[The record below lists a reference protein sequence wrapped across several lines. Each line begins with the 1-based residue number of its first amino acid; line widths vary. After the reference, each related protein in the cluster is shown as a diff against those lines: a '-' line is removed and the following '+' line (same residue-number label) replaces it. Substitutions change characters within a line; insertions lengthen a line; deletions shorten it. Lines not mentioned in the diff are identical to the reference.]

1 MQLEKKMREHRIAVI
16 PGDGIGPEVIRE
28 GVKVLE
34 TVSKKLG
41 DITFEFRYFPWGCE
55 YYLKNGQMMPEDGLE
70 KLEKFEAVYLG
81 AIGDP
86 RVPDHVSLRELLL
99 KIRFGFDQYINLRPV
114 KLLEG
119 VPCPLKNKGPKDIDF
134 VVVRENTE
142 GFYTGVGGR
151 YKRGSSEYNR
161 LAKIKKTFADS
172 EKIVTQ
178 VGVFSSEGV
187 ERVIR
192 YAFGLAKRRGGHLTC
207 CTKSNALN
215 YSMVYWD
222 EVFKKVAKEYP
233 EVKTDFA
240 FVDAICMWFVKNP
253 EFFDVIVADNLF
265 GDIITDLGAMIQGGM
280 GLAPGG
286 NINPDGLS
294 MFEPI
299 HGSAPKYTGRNVADP
314 IATIWAGQ
322 MMLEQLGEKKAASM
336 IMKAIK
342 KVLKDS
348 KVRTK
353 DLGGTSATSEVGD
366 AIVESILKM

>member
-1 MQLEKKMREHRIAVI
+1 MRKHKIAVI
-16 PGDGIGPEVIRE
+16 PGDGIGPETIRE

-34 TVSKKLG
+34 AVGKKMG
-41 DITFEFRYFPWGCE
+41 DITFEFSYFPWGCE
-55 YYLKNGQMMPEDGLE
+55 YYLENGQMMPEDGLE
-70 KLEKFEAVYLG
+70 KLEKFEAIYLG

-86 RVPDHVSLRELLL
+86 RVPDHISLRELLL
-99 KIRFGFDQYINLRPV
+99 KIRFSFDQYINLRPI

-119 VPCPLKNKGPKDIDF
+119 VPCPLKNKGPEDIDF
-134 VVVRENTE
+134 VVVRENSE
-142 GFYTGVGGR
+142 GFYTGIGGR
-151 YKRGSSEYNR
+151 YKKGIPEHNE

-172 EKIVTQ
+172 EEIVTQ
-178 VGVFSSEGV
+178 VGVFSSKGV

-192 YAFGLAKRRGGHLTC
+192 YSFELAKRRRGHLTC

-222 EVFKKVAKEYP
+222 EVFRKVAKEYP
-233 EVKTDFA
+233 DIKTDFA

-253 EFFDVIVADNLF
+253 EFFDVIVAPNLF

-286 NINPDGLS
+286 NISPEGIS

-299 HGSAPKYTGRNVADP
+299 HGSAPKYTGKNVVNP
-314 IATIWAGQ
+314 IATIWVGQ
-322 MMLEQLGEKKAASM
+322 MMLEELGEKKAASM
-336 IMKAIK
+336 IMQAVKR
-342 KVLKDS
+342 VLKEG

-366 AIVESILKM
+366 AIVETILKM

>member
-1 MQLEKKMREHRIAVI
+1 MREHRIAVI

-28 GVKVLE
+28 GIKALE
-34 TVSKKLG
+34 AVGEKLG
-41 DITFEFRYFPWGCE
+41 NITFEFSYFPWGCE
-55 YYLKNGQMMPEDGLE
+55 YYLKTGEMISDDGLE
-70 KLEKFEAVYLG
+70 KLKDFEAIYLG

-86 RVPDHVSLRELLL
+86 RVPDHISLRDLLL
-99 KIRFGFDQYINLRPV
+99 KIRFGFDQYVNLRPV

-119 VPCPLKNKGPKDIDF
+119 IPCPLKNRGPQDIDF
-134 VVVRENTE
+134 MVVRENTE
-142 GFYTGVGGR
+142 GFYTGIGGR
-151 YKRGSSEYNR
+151 YKKGDPKHAIY
-161 LAKIKKTFADS
+161 AKINKVFADS
-172 EKIVTQ
+172 EELVTQ
-178 VGVFSSEGV
+178 EGVFSQIGV
-187 ERVIR
+187 ERIMK
-192 YAFGLAKRRGGHLTC
+192 YSFELARKRNKHLTC

-222 EVFKKVAKEYP
+222 ELFKKISEQYP
-233 EVKTDFA
+233 DVKTDFA

-253 EFFDVIVADNLF
+253 EFFDVIVAPNLF

-286 NINPDGLS
+286 NINPCGIS

-299 HGSAPKYTGRNVADP
+299 HGSAPKYTGKNVADP

-322 MMLEQLGEKKAASM
+322 MMLEELGENEATR
-336 IMKAIK
+336 IIVNAIE
-342 KVLKDS
+342 KVLREG

-353 DLGGTSATSEVGD
+353 DLGGTSTTSEVGD